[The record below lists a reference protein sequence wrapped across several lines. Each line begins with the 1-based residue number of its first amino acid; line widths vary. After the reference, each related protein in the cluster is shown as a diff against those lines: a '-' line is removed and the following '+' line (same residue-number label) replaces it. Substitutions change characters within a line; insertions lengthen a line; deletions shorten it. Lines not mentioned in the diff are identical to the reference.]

1 MYFLIFLLKF
11 KELYGIIISRGDV
24 MIKINSCEAI
34 TASPESDRLVLNSRF
49 MQLSFILDGGVY
61 VNKEYMTV
69 AQGFFVNSSTNV
81 KLVPDKSS
89 NCSICNFLLD
99 GDVSEKLLHER
110 SLSSDEFVKFTLSDT
125 PACLDFIRILSKYD
139 FSQANDAFCQA
150 AAKLLLSF
158 IKSENT
164 SNYKPIY
171 SNPYVDRAV
180 RYINDNIASELRVE
194 TIASII
200 GIDRMYMRNLFFEHL
215 GMSTMDYIMQTRIS
229 RAKELLSNEK
239 LSITSVANSVGYRD
253 VLAFSKVFK
262 KYVGASP
269 TEFRTGAKK
278 VQARKKEDVP
288 IFIL

>member
-1 MYFLIFLLKF
+1 
-11 KELYGIIISRGDV
+11 
-24 MIKINSCEAI
+24 MIKIISCETI
-34 TASPESDRLVLNSRF
+34 TASAESERIVLNSRF
-49 MQLSFILDGGVY
+49 TQLSFILDGGIY
-61 VNKEYMTV
+61 VNKEYMT
-69 AQGFFVNSSTNV
+69 ANQGFFVNGSANV
-81 KLVPDKSS
+81 KLIPDKSG
-89 NCSICNFLLD
+89 NCNICNFLID
-99 GDVSEKLLHER
+99 GDDSEKLLSER
-110 SLSSDEFVKFTLSDT
+110 SLSSDECVKFTLSDT
-125 PACLDFIRILSKYD
+125 PDCLDLISMLSKYD
-139 FSQANDAFCQA
+139 FSQSNEAFCQA
-150 AAKLLLSF
+150 AAKLLISF

-164 SNYKPIY
+164 SNYTPIY

-180 RYINDNIASELRVE
+180 RYINENISSELRVE

-262 KYVGASP
+262 KYAGASP

-278 VQARKKEDVP
+278 VQARKREEVP